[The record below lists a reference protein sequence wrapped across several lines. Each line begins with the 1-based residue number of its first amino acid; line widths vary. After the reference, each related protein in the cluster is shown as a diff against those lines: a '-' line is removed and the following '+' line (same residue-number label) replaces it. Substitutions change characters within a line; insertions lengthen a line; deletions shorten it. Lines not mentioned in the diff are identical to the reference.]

1 MLLKKTQRLLL
12 LAVLLAGTIP
22 SLATAGEPTAY
33 RVLQVGACPEIQ
45 PAPAA
50 PYAYGWFGASPRVH
64 WSTPS
69 LDRLETADGALAAW
83 SEVTLQL
90 LDGVL
95 KKR

>member
-64 WSTPS
+64 HTRSFGYYRLYTEWSW
-69 LDRLETADGALAAW
+69 R
-83 SEVTLQL
+83 
-90 LDGVL
+90 
-95 KKR
+95 